1 MRLPEI
7 IAYPGSTV
15 VYQYSFI
22 LSIILKN
29 NVIWYNYLIE
39 RIFQMDKEEKKIIK
53 SFNNSII
60 DEKKT
65 NTDYLILVW
74 GLSFIILVIITFI
87 VGIVQNMDKPNL
99 VPWVIY
105 FVIGIL
111 IFIYRYIKTKKQRFI
126 ISIIFSLIIIF
137 GLILYINKK

>member
-1 MRLPEI
+1 
-7 IAYPGSTV
+7 
-15 VYQYSFI
+15 
-22 LSIILKN
+22 
-29 NVIWYNYLIE
+29 
-39 RIFQMDKEEKKIIK
+39 MDKEEKKIIK

-137 GLILYINKK
+137 ELIFYINKK

>member
-1 MRLPEI
+1 
-7 IAYPGSTV
+7 
-15 VYQYSFI
+15 
-22 LSIILKN
+22 
-29 NVIWYNYLIE
+29 
-39 RIFQMDKEEKKIIK
+39 MDKEEKKIIK

>member
-1 MRLPEI
+1 
-7 IAYPGSTV
+7 
-15 VYQYSFI
+15 
-22 LSIILKN
+22 
-29 NVIWYNYLIE
+29 
-39 RIFQMDKEEKKIIK
+39 MDKEEKKIIK

-60 DEKKT
+60 DEKKN

-74 GLSFIILVIITFI
+74 GLSFIILVIVTFI
-87 VGIVQNMDKPNL
+87 VGFVQNMDKPNL
-99 VPWVIY
+99 IPWVIY
-105 FVIGIL
+105 FVVGIL

>member
-1 MRLPEI
+1 
-7 IAYPGSTV
+7 
-15 VYQYSFI
+15 
-22 LSIILKN
+22 
-29 NVIWYNYLIE
+29 
-39 RIFQMDKEEKKIIK
+39 MDKEEKKIIK

-60 DEKKT
+60 DEKKN

-105 FVIGIL
+105 FVVGIL